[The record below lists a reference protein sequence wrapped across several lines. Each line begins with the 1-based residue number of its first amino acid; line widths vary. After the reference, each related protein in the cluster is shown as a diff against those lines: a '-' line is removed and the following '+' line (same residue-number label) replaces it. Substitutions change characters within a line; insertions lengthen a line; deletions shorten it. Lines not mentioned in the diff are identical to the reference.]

1 MSNFILIIICLM
13 KKIFI
18 LVIFLLSFFSLNTV
32 LAWSIWISPLKYEF
46 TLSPWDS
53 KSWVIKVS
61 NNSENSI
68 TLYTS
73 KEDFIAWDET
83 WTPKFVKI
91 EEQTSPELS
100 LANWL
105 KLDEE
110 NLTLSPKETR
120 EVKFKISVPSDW
132 EPGWH
137 YWAIFFS
144 PWVAWKSQVAVVQR
158 LWVLV
163 LINVNWDVKI
173 NWFVDKFTIWTKNKE
188 GKFEESNNFWNFPI
202 DFNLTFKN
210 DWNVHLKPTWKIE
223 ILDDNN
229 TPLKNIWKETITS
242 PAWAYIWE
250 KMVDYLPINDT
261 LWNVLPKSQ
270 RKFEISWNW
279 FWYTVLNEDWTK
291 SVKFKNLTDYYAG
304 IASEKQAYLNFWEQ
318 VHTKTVSKDMK
329 AVMTISYEWKDKEKK
344 DFKEEKIIK
353 VSYDE
358 KYVWINYY
366 LIFVI
371 ILILWSL
378 FYYFTKIAP
387 KRQLAREEEL
397 KRKIMEEMNKNK

>member
-1 MSNFILIIICLM
+1 MKKVFILIVFVL
-13 KKIFI
+13 F
-18 LVIFLLSFFSLNTV
+18 SFCINTA

-46 TLSPWDS
+46 TLNPWDS

-61 NNSENSI
+61 NNSENPI

-73 KEDFIAWDET
+73 KEDFIAWDDT

-120 EVKFKISVPSDW
+120 EVKFKISIPSDW

-173 NWFVDKFTIWTKNKE
+173 NWFVDKFKIWTKNKE

-304 IASEKQAYLNFWEQ
+304 VASEKQAYLNFWEQ

-329 AVMTISYEWKDKEKK
+329 AVMTLSYEWKDKEKK

-371 ILILWSL
+371 ILILSSL

-387 KRQLAREEEL
+387 KKQLAREEEL
-397 KRKIMEEMNKNK
+397 KRKIMEEMNKK

>member
-1 MSNFILIIICLM
+1 
-13 KKIFI
+13 
-18 LVIFLLSFFSLNTV
+18 
-32 LAWSIWISPLKYEF
+32 
-46 TLSPWDS
+46 
-53 KSWVIKVS
+53 
-61 NNSENSI
+61 
-68 TLYTS
+68 
-73 KEDFIAWDET
+73 
-83 WTPKFVKI
+83 
-91 EEQTSPELS
+91 
-100 LANWL
+100 
-105 KLDEE
+105 
-110 NLTLSPKETR
+110 
-120 EVKFKISVPSDW
+120 
-132 EPGWH
+132 
-137 YWAIFFS
+137 
-144 PWVAWKSQVAVVQR
+144 
-158 LWVLV
+158 
-163 LINVNWDVKI
+163 
-173 NWFVDKFTIWTKNKE
+173 
-188 GKFEESNNFWNFPI
+188 
-202 DFNLTFKN
+202 
-210 DWNVHLKPTWKIE
+210 
-223 ILDDNN
+223 
-229 TPLKNIWKETITS
+229 
-242 PAWAYIWE
+242 
-250 KMVDYLPINDT
+250 MVDYLPINDT

-329 AVMTISYEWKDKEKK
+329 AVMTLSYEWKDKEKK

>member
-137 YWAIFFS
+137 YWAIFF
-144 PWVAWKSQVAVVQR
+144 
-158 LWVLV
+158 
-163 LINVNWDVKI
+163 
-173 NWFVDKFTIWTKNKE
+173 FTM
-188 GKFEESNNFWNFPI
+188 SS
-202 DFNLTFKN
+202 
-210 DWNVHLKPTWKIE
+210 LK
-223 ILDDNN
+223 
-229 TPLKNIWKETITS
+229 
-242 PAWAYIWE
+242 
-250 KMVDYLPINDT
+250 
-261 LWNVLPKSQ
+261 
-270 RKFEISWNW
+270 
-279 FWYTVLNEDWTK
+279 
-291 SVKFKNLTDYYAG
+291 
-304 IASEKQAYLNFWEQ
+304 IASC
-318 VHTKTVSKDMK
+318 S
-329 AVMTISYEWKDKEKK
+329 S
-344 DFKEEKIIK
+344 
-353 VSYDE
+353 S
-358 KYVWINYY
+358 
-366 LIFVI
+366 
-371 ILILWSL
+371 
-378 FYYFTKIAP
+378 
-387 KRQLAREEEL
+387 
-397 KRKIMEEMNKNK
+397 KIMSSCSYKC